1 MFGQKKGELMFIPAL
16 RKFFLSLSLAS
27 LVIACSQT
35 AIQSKRDGPDSIPV
49 PDCQR
54 NHGREG
60 GLFSYPIF
68 FTWVRYDHLEF
79 KKAFDLVVGTLQSR
93 GGTILSVDSFSRT
106 ISARMFPEPEQKEGY
121 PATVRIAGENS
132 SAVIHLSVKAPWGT
146 LASPDLCG
154 FYEEYGKR
162 VKRALDEP
170 QTKEPVL
177 SSPVLPEVK
186 EEVPEVKKAAS
197 PPASPP
203 PVVTLPPPVP
213 LPPSSP
219 PARIE
224 SVPLLPAP
232 RGKVTWVYVNLRD
245 GPGMNYKVIGK
256 TYKDNTFE
264 ILNQNQAWLRVRLEN
279 GKEGWMSQKAA
290 LVTSKPVSSK
300 SPSSPSQDS
309 SRTKTSR
316 KPHEPM

>member
-1 MFGQKKGELMFIPAL
+1 MFPQMQGESMFIRAL

-68 FTWVRYDHLEF
+68 FTWVGYDHLEF
-79 KKAFDLVVGTLQSR
+79 KKAFDLVIETLQSR
-93 GGTILSVDSFSRT
+93 GDGILSSDSCT
-106 ISARMFPEPEQKEGY
+106 GVISSRMFTGTEQKEGY
-121 PATVRIAGENS
+121 SATVRIAEENS

-146 LASPDLCG
+146 QASPDLCG
-154 FYEEYGKR
+154 FYDEYGVR
-162 VKRALDEP
+162 VKRASDKPE
-170 QTKEPVL
+170 TKVSVL
-177 SSPVLPEVK
+177 SSPVLPEVRKGPAEEK
-186 EEVPEVKKAAS
+186 EEPS

-203 PVVTLPPPVP
+203 LVVTLPPPVP
-213 LPPSSP
+213 LPPFPPPTKIETVPLP
-219 PARIE
+219 PA
-224 SVPLLPAP
+224 PW
-232 RGKVTWVYVNLRD
+232 GKVTWVYVNLRD

-256 TYKDNTFE
+256 AYKDNTFE

-290 LVTSKPVSSK
+290 AETPKPVSSK
-300 SPSSPSQDS
+300 SPSAPSQDS

-316 KPHEPM
+316 KRHEPM